1 MLDGTEDDI
10 LWEND
15 AVSPD
20 SSNFSNDKNK
30 LAYANGQ
37 LCEVFNES
45 FDDEEFLGFEWNLCR
60 LQSVLFG
67 TTHFQE
73 RIYE

>member
-45 FDDEEFLGFEWNLCR
+45 FDDEEFLGFE
-60 LQSVLFG
+60 
-67 TTHFQE
+67 
-73 RIYE
+73 